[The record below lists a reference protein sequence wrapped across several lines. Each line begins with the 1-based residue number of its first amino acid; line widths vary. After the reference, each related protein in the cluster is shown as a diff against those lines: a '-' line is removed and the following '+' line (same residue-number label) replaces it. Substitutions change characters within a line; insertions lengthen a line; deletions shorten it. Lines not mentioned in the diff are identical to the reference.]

1 MPHPTREAFQ
11 IDFDFPHHRL
21 HATTVAGASRS
32 LDLDGKPVADFYNAV
47 MAILEDLGVPTTLW
61 PMPVEIAGAMPFDED
76 RTHASYDT
84 DAVRRFWHALV
95 DISHV
100 FKQFRS
106 SCVGESSP
114 VFWGALDLAHTRFSG
129 CPAPPHPGG
138 APNCVPHVMWEAY
151 SHEVSSCGLLAGPT
165 GRGRGSSTPTPTRN
179 HPATATPQ

>member
-47 MAILEDLGVPTTLW
+47 MAILDDLGVPTTLW

-100 FKQFRS
+100 FKPS
-106 SCVGESSP
+106 APAASAS
-114 VFWGALDLAHTRFSG
+114 
-129 CPAPPHPGG
+129 PAPCSGARSTSLTPASPAAPHPRIP
-138 APNCVPHVMWEAY
+138 AAHPTACRT
-151 SHEVSSCGLLAGPT
+151 SCG
-165 GRGRGSSTPTPTRN
+165 RRTR
-179 HPATATPQ
+179 TR